1 MNPETKLTQL
11 KTKLNEIAD
20 LYDTIGLLQWD
31 QETYMPPGGSQGR
44 GYQLE
49 TLSRISHIKFTS
61 AEIGELLN
69 DLEPYTASLD
79 PDSDDARLVKVTR
92 RLYNKKVKVPSELV
106 AAFARAASEAH
117 PVWEKAKR
125 EADFSPFRP
134 KLERIVDLRRQYAQ
148 CFVPYDHI
156 YDPLLDDFEPGL
168 KTADVQAIFSAL
180 RTQQVELIQ
189 AIAARPQVD
198 DSFLHQPYDIQKQRQ
213 FGEEVITRF
222 GFDWERGRQDESTHP
237 FTQDI
242 GIGDV
247 RITTRFLPEY
257 VASALFSSTHE
268 SGHALYIM
276 GIDPKL
282 ERTPLAG
289 GASLAVHE
297 SQSRL
302 YENLVA
308 RSRDFWVHFYP
319 RLQSLFP
326 AQLGEIPLDKFYKAI
341 NRVKPSLI
349 RVEADEATYNLHV
362 MLRLELEIA
371 LMEGSLA
378 VQDLPEAWNERMW
391 TYLGVKPNNDAE
403 GVLQDI
409 HWAHGHIGYFS
420 TYALGNLISAQLWER
435 MLQDLPDLPEQIR
448 RGEFAALTGWMR
460 EKVHRHG
467 AKFEPQE
474 LVQRVTGQKI
484 DSAPYLRYLRKKYTE
499 IYEL

>member
-1 MNPETKLTQL
+1 MHPTKSLQQL
-11 KTKLNEIAD
+11 RERLHEIAD
-20 LYDTIGLLQWD
+20 LNKVIGLLQWD
-31 QETYMPPGGSQGR
+31 QETYMPPGGTQGR

-49 TLSRISHIKFTS
+49 TLVRISHVKFTS
-61 AEIGELLN
+61 PEIGDLLS
-69 DLEPYTASLD
+69 DLEPYIASLD
-79 PDSDDARLVKVTR
+79 PDCDDARLIKVTR

-106 AAFARAASEAH
+106 AAFARATSEAH
-117 PVWEKAKR
+117 LVWEKAKR
-125 EADFSPFRP
+125 EANFSPFRP
-134 KLERIVDLRRQYAQ
+134 KLEGIVDLRRQYAH
-148 CFVPYDHI
+148 CFAPYDHV

-168 KTADVQAIFSAL
+168 KTADVQAIFAVL
-180 RTQQVELIQ
+180 RPQQVELIQ
-189 AIAARPQVD
+189 AIAAQPNVD
-198 DSFLHQPYDIQKQRQ
+198 DSFLHQFYDIEKQRQ

-222 GFDWERGRQDESTHP
+222 GFDWERGRQDVSTHP
-237 FTQDI
+237 FTQDM

-247 RITTRFLPEY
+247 RITTRFLPDY

-276 GIDPKL
+276 GIDPGL
-282 ERTPLAG
+282 DRTPLAA
-289 GASLAVHE
+289 GASLAIHE

-308 RSRDFWVHFYP
+308 RSRDFWVYHYP

-326 AQLGEIPLDKFYKAI
+326 AQLGNVSLDEFYKAI
-341 NRVKPSLI
+341 NKVSPSLI

-371 LMEGSLA
+371 LMEGSLE
-378 VQDLPEAWNERMW
+378 VRDLPEAWNEKMQA
-391 TYLGVKPNNDAE
+391 YLGVQPTNDAE

-420 TYALGNLISAQLWER
+420 TYALGNLISVQLWER
-435 MLQDLPDLPEQIR
+435 MLSDLPDLTEQIR
-448 RGEFAALTGWMR
+448 RGEFEALTGWMR
-460 EKVHRHG
+460 EQVHCHG

-484 DSAPYLRYLRKKYTE
+484 NPAPYLHYLKKKYGE
-499 IYEL
+499 IYQL